1 MNYLPDIYSI
11 SETISEIQKKYI
23 EEDDGTM
30 MLGIYGYLN
39 EVNANTL
46 QNAILVASEYG
57 NEAIPI
63 RSKFERTILTN
74 AITYDI
80 QDINAKPATMK
91 VMIGF
96 VKSSLD
102 EYLDNNKYFTLDRYS
117 DINIE
122 DYTFHLDYDIIIRRH
137 KLVNGNIIYAANYDI
152 NFNNTMSDIVNPYL
166 ASPIISNIQGDD
178 YIFIICDIRQT
189 SLEIVTNKV
198 ITNNI
203 LQSKTFDVEFE
214 NQLAKFNIFVEEN
227 GVKTEL
233 IPVYEGLPY
242 DKDEYYCYYTYI
254 NSNIIRIKF
263 DRQSYQPAL
272 NCEIT
277 VEVYTTLGSGGNF
290 TYDNLIM
297 LPLTSTRFD
306 YKNIKAIIKSMTS
319 SVDGA
324 DKKTTK
330 ELQRIIPKRMLSRG
344 GIINTKDLQ
353 NYFDMIDVNNRLVV
367 YKKRDNQIERL
378 YYAYLLA
385 KDESGDIVPTN
396 TIDINLNTENF
407 DIVYKNR
414 YILKPGREIYY
425 DKNRIGY
432 YDKNMIPNIEHLQ
445 ECDSGC
451 GCIVGERHP
460 IFTYCSPF
468 ITIINKDP
476 LSISYYLDL
485 INRNYIFNYEYIN
498 QKSILQFI
506 STGITLYKNYLYSD
520 DYVFR
525 MNLTINNNSS
535 DSGLIEFVKD
545 EDGKDTKEIDKINM
559 VVVLAITSGTQKY
572 YIKGEIISYNDD
584 ISGFTCEFRV
594 STNNCIIDE
603 NNQIQITNLYRNGEN
618 SPAIFF
624 INQKVNIAVYTY
636 VDKNVSDVA
645 SDSGY
650 SEDISIPSLK
660 DGYVMTNKYIVKEDV
675 YLFYNYSSTINSVC
689 KVEHKNAN
697 STLGESYNFTMKS
710 IPLIRHDYLSDSN
723 RLDEFIEYLQYRK
736 SYIDTAQDTM
746 EDSFNVD
753 LKFFN
758 TYGPSK
764 LFTIGRKGEELD
776 RVNLTLEFGIKLSVI
791 SNTEVLLSIQDSI
804 KEYIEDINNLDSIH
818 MSNLCSY
825 IKQTYDSDIDFI
837 EFEGINTF
845 NANYQYIERNEP
857 DILEDVPE
865 FVNIN
870 LNTDMEP
877 DIKFTII

>member
-11 SETISEIQKKYI
+11 SETVSEIQKKYI
-23 EEDDGTM
+23 EEDDNTM

-96 VKSSLD
+96 VKSTLD
-102 EYLDNNKYFTLDRYS
+102 EYLDNNKYFVLDRYS
-117 DINIE
+117 DIAIE

-152 NFNNTMSDIVNPYL
+152 SFNNTLSDIVNPYL

-189 SLEIVTNKV
+189 SLEIITNKV

-214 NQLAKFNIFVEEN
+214 NQLARFNIFVEEN

-233 IPVYEGLPY
+233 VPVYEGLPY

-254 NSNIIRIKF
+254 NSNTIRVKF

-277 VEVYTTLGSGGNF
+277 VEVYTTLGSNGNF
-290 TYDNLIM
+290 TYDDLLM
-297 LPLTSTRFD
+297 LPLVSERFD
-306 YKNIKAIIKSMTS
+306 YKNIKAIIKSITS

-385 KDESGDIVPTN
+385 KDETGDVVPTN

-407 DIVYKNR
+407 DTIYNNR

-425 DKNRIGY
+425 DKNMVGY
-432 YDKNMIPNIEHLQ
+432 YDKNMIPNIENLQ

-460 IFTYCSPF
+460 IFTYGSPF
-468 ITIINKDP
+468 ITIVNKDP

-485 INRNYIFNYEYIN
+485 INRDYVFNYEYIN

-525 MNLTINNNSS
+525 MNLTLNNKNT
-535 DSGLIEFVKD
+535 DDGLIEFVKD
-545 EDGKDTKEIDKINM
+545 EDGKDTDEIDKINM
-559 VVVLAITSGTQKY
+559 IPVLAITSSNQKY
-572 YIKGEIISYNDD
+572 YIKGEIITYNDD
-584 ISGFTCEFRV
+584 TSSFTCEFRV
-594 STNNCIIDE
+594 ATNNCIIDE
-603 NNQIQITNLYRNGEN
+603 NNQIQLTNLYRNGEN

-624 INQKVNIAVYTY
+624 IDQKINIAVYTY
-636 VDKNVSDVA
+636 VDKKVSDVA

-650 SEDISIPSLK
+650 TEDISVPSIQETH
-660 DGYVMTNKYIVKEDV
+660 VMTNKYIVKEDV

-689 KVEHKNAN
+689 KVEGRNTNAV
-697 STLGESYNFTMKS
+697 LGESYNFTMKS
-710 IPLIRHDYLSDSN
+710 IPLIRYDYISDSN
-723 RLDEFIEYLQYRK
+723 RLDEFIQYLQYRK

-776 RVNLTLEFGIKLSVI
+776 RVNLSLEFVIKLSVI
-791 SNTEVLLSIQDSI
+791 SNTEVLLEIQDSI
-804 KEYIEDINNLDSIH
+804 KEYIEDINNLQSIH

-857 DILEDVPE
+857 DVLEDVPE